1 LSGNGNECKPLL
13 RGRLLA
19 DGVAVGGG
27 GGGSGS
33 GGGSGGDAPAHRTA
47 YVQQD
52 DLFYSQ
58 LTVEETL
65 VMSAKM
71 RMLAG
76 TRRAE
81 RDAAVASLLQRLGRG
96 VHSFTL

>member
-1 LSGNGNECKPLL
+1 M
-13 RGRLLA
+13 
-19 DGVAVGGG
+19 
-27 GGGSGS
+27 
-33 GGGSGGDAPAHRTA
+33 
-47 YVQQD
+47 
-52 DLFYSQ
+52 FYSQ